1 MWFFSE
7 LMIHGILSGSVYAL
21 ISLAFVV
28 VYKASRMINFALG
41 EFIMVASKLVA
52 AGLNALGWGWAG
64 RVGFGCGTVFAAPQA
79 YYSAVSRVTA
89 HFCTCLGPRAR

>member
-7 LMIHGILSGSVYAL
+7 LLVHGMLSGSVYAL

-41 EFIMVASKLVA
+41 EFIMLASKLVA
-52 AGLNALGWGWAG
+52 AGLHSFGLGISG
-64 RVGFGCGTVFAAPQA
+64 RNWLRMRGHGRLCH
-79 YYSAVSRVTA
+79 R
-89 HFCTCLGPRAR
+89 L